1 MLYARV
7 RSTVLAATA
16 ALLLLAPA
24 AAQARD
30 ATVTSFDGT
39 KIALSFFPAEGL
51 KPGQRAPTILEGHGW
66 GQSRD
71 TNPNSTS
78 DELFGQ
84 TGLGPLR
91 RAGFNVLTWDARG
104 WGQSTGTIEVDSK
117 DFEGRD
123 VSALLDWLAT
133 QPEAQLDAPGDPRV
147 GMTGVSY
154 AGGIQLVAAAIDRR
168 IDAIAPV
175 IAWHSLISS
184 LYKTQTVKGGWSSV
198 LYAAAAGHRTD
209 PHITS
214 AFTTGLTEGTL
225 SPADAAWFASRGPG
239 DLVKQIHVPTL
250 LVEGTADTLFTLRE
264 AIDNYDVLRADH
276 VPTKMVW
283 FCGGHG
289 VCLTG
294 SGPAGHV
301 EGDIIAWLKR
311 HVAGDRSVKT
321 GPGFE
326 WLADD
331 AKWRSAP
338 RYPLPAG
345 TPLAAHGSGSLAVSP
360 ADALSGTPIAAGPAA
375 NAVNVAIPAPARV
388 VQVVGEPQLTLT
400 YSGTSPIPSAHV
412 FAQILDS
419 TRGVVLGNQATPIPL
434 RLDGRSHT
442 LTEPLEAVAAS
453 ASPRSRYVLQLIGGT
468 QVYGPVRVAAAID
481 FASIGLTLPTSGRA
495 ARERPDLL
503 PSNRRCVSG
512 RRFTIRLGGARLRS
526 ARLTVNGRRVRL
538 HRRHGALVGVA
549 SLRGA
554 RRAVVRVTAKTTRG
568 RTLRQTRRY
577 RSC

>member
-1 MLYARV
+1 MPYARV
-7 RSTVLAATA
+7 RFTLLAATA
-16 ALLLLAPA
+16 AVLLIAS
-24 AAQARD
+24 AAQARN

-39 KIALSFFPAEGL
+39 RIAVSFFPAQGL
-51 KPGQRAPTILEGHGW
+51 SPGQRAPTILEGHGW
-66 GQSRD
+66 GQSRGM
-71 TNPNSTS
+71 NPTSTS

-104 WGQSTGTIEVDSK
+104 WGQSGGRIEVDSK

-123 VSALLDWLAT
+123 VSALLSWLAT
-133 QPEAQLDAPGDPRV
+133 QPEAQLDAPGDPRA

-154 AGGIQLVAAAIDRR
+154 AGGIQLVAAAIDPR

-175 IAWHSLISS
+175 IAWHSLITS
-184 LYKTQTVKGGWSSV
+184 LDKTQTVKGGWASI

-214 AFTTGLTEGTL
+214 AFTTGVSTGTL
-225 SPADAAWFASRGPG
+225 APADAAWFASRGPG
-239 DLVKQIHVPTL
+239 DLVKQIRVPTL

-264 AIDNYDVLRADH
+264 AIDNYAVLRADR

-294 SGPAGHV
+294 AGPAGHV
-301 EGDIIAWLKR
+301 EGEVIAWLKR
-311 HVAGDRSVKT
+311 YVAGDRSVST

-331 AKWRSAP
+331 ARWRSAP
-338 RYPLPAG
+338 RYPPPAG
-345 TPLAAHGSGSLAVSP
+345 APMAARGSGTLAVSP
-360 ADALSGTPIAAGPAA
+360 ADAASGTPVAAGPAA
-375 NAVNVAIPAPARV
+375 NAVDVAIPAPARA
-388 VQVVGEPQLTLT
+388 VQVVGEPRLSLT
-400 YSGTSPIPSAHV
+400 YSGTALTAAVHV

-434 RLDGRSHT
+434 TLDGRTHT

-453 ASPRSRYVLQLIGGT
+453 ASPRSRYVLQLTGGT
-468 QVYGPVRVAAAID
+468 QVYGPVRVAATID
-481 FASIGLTLPTSGRA
+481 FGSIGLTLPTAGRSKRA
-495 ARERPDLL
+495 AVNLL
-503 PSNRRCVSG
+503 PSNRRCIPN
-512 RRFTIRLGGARLRS
+512 RRFTIRLRGPRLRS

-538 HRRHGALVGVA
+538 HRRHGALAGVA
-549 SLRGA
+549 HLRAGSN
-554 RRAVVRVTAKTTRG
+554 VVRVTARTTKG

>member
-1 MLYARV
+1 MLNARV
-7 RSTVLAATA
+7 RTTACAAVV
-16 ALLLLAPA
+16 ALLLLPP

-30 ATVTSFDGT
+30 TTVTSFDGT
-39 KIALSFFPAEGL
+39 KIALSFFPAAGL
-51 KPGQRAPTILEGHGW
+51 ASGQRAPTILEGHGW

-71 TNPNSTS
+71 TNENSTS

-84 TGLGPLR
+84 VGLGPLR

-104 WGQSTGTIEVDSK
+104 WGQSGGRIEVDSK
-117 DFEGRD
+117 DFEARD
-123 VSALLDWLAT
+123 VSALLSWLAT
-133 QPEAQLDAPGDPRV
+133 QPEALLDGPSDPRV

-154 AGGIQLVAAAIDRR
+154 AGGIQLVTAAVDRR

-184 LYKTQTVKGGWSSV
+184 LYKTQIVKGGWSSI

-214 AFTTGLTEGTL
+214 AFTSGATTGTL

-239 DLVKQIHVPTL
+239 DLVRQIRIPTL

-301 EGDIIAWLKR
+301 ESDIIAWLR
-311 HVAGDRSVKT
+311 RYVAGERSVKT

-331 AKWRSAP
+331 AKWRSAARFP
-338 RYPLPAG
+338 PPAG
-345 TPLAAHGSGSLAVSP
+345 TPLTAQGSGTLAFSP
-360 ADALSGTPIAAGPAA
+360 ADAASGTPIAAGPAA
-375 NAVNVAIPAPARV
+375 NAVDVAIAAPSRA
-388 VQVVGEPQLTLT
+388 VQVAGEPKLPLT
-400 YSGTSPIPSAHV
+400 YSGTSLVPNVHV
-412 FAQILDS
+412 FAQILDEQ
-419 TRGVVLGNQATPIPL
+419 RGVVLGNQVTPIPL
-434 RLDGRSHT
+434 VLDGQQHT
-442 LTEPLEAVAAS
+442 LTQPLEVVAA
-453 ASPRSRYVLQLIGGT
+453 AVDPTSRYTLQLTGGT
-468 QVYGPVRVAAAID
+468 QVYGPVRVAGTVQ
-481 FASIGLTLPTSGRA
+481 FSSIGLRIPTIGRRRTA
-495 ARERPDLL
+495 GVL
-503 PSNRRCVSG
+503 PSNRTCVSG
-512 RRFTIRLGGARLRS
+512 RHFAIRLRGARS
-526 ARLTVNGRRVRL
+526 ARLTVNGRRVRVR
-538 HRRHGALVGVA
+538 RRHGALVGVA
-549 SLRGA
+549 NLHGA
-554 RRAVVRVTAKTTRG
+554 RRAVVRVVARTTRG
-568 RTLRQTRRY
+568 RTVRQTRRY
-577 RSC
+577 RVC